1 MVSVL
6 KKVLPVL
13 LGVVAASL
21 VFAGLGLMRTQD
33 AVVMAATPQFRAQA
47 AETGDGQYIFVGT
60 TSLLFA
66 AATYLLLRFQT
77 SR

>member
-6 KKVLPVL
+6 RGVLPVL

-33 AVVMAATPQFRAQA
+33 AVVMG
-47 AETGDGQYIFVGT
+47 GDSSV
-60 TSLLFA
+60 
-66 AATYLLLRFQT
+66 
-77 SR
+77 